1 MPPKTSWD
9 KRLKGLL
16 KDELGAGWGIAEQ
29 SGRTKVTYRYA
40 DATRSSVMLDS
51 EFSAVNA
58 TAIQNSVCDLARCMR
73 ENNLTLREA
82 HKQLGAGVVGRKETA
97 IDWEK
102 ATELFIK
109 MKEDGGRRPSTL
121 RTDQA
126 RMKQVLETAKTKPIP
141 RDGTSFV
148 RAYAAQH
155 FEECPAGGEGRKKH
169 LGTVCQLLD
178 FICEHHGASDKWR
191 PPSDQVK
198 WDLIGVREDVGER
211 NTRPLTDQQLEEL
224 LDVLEHD
231 GRHELRLAV
240 ALVGLF
246 GIRPAEMAAVRVEE
260 GKLVVGGNVKRNTQT
275 MRHRKED
282 RVVFP
287 LNLPSKPGEG
297 ERLLA
302 LFDSGML
309 KLPEPILKKIKTAQ
323 KNFDYQK
330 VGAAFGD
337 QLKYYQPWLNLVA
350 ANPGLTPY
358 SLRHSYAHRGHTSYA
373 ESFPVKVLASLMG
386 HNPQTHHQHYGR
398 WIDEEK
404 LEDMVK
410 RITSTPANKTEAVAS

>member
-1 MPPKTSWD
+1 MKPVKLFRPQ
-9 KRLKGLL
+9 RIALL
-16 KDELGAGWGIAEQ
+16 
-29 SGRTKVTYRYA
+29 
-40 DATRSSVMLDS
+40 
-51 EFSAVNA
+51 N
-58 TAIQNSVCDLARCMR
+58 
-73 ENNLTLREA
+73 
-82 HKQLGAGVVGRKETA
+82 QLV
-97 IDWEK
+97 
-102 ATELFIK
+102 
-109 MKEDGGRRPSTL
+109 
-121 RTDQA
+121 
-126 RMKQVLETAKTKPIP
+126 
-141 RDGTSFV
+141 
-148 RAYAAQH
+148 
-155 FEECPAGGEGRKKH
+155 
-169 LGTVCQLLD
+169 
-178 FICEHHGASDKWR
+178 
-191 PPSDQVK
+191 
-198 WDLIGVREDVGER
+198 DV
-211 NTRPLTDQQLEEL
+211 L

-246 GIRPAEMAAVRVEE
+246 GIRPAEMAALRVEE

-282 RVVFP
+282 RIVYP

-330 VGAAFGD
+330 VGATFGD
-337 QLKYYQPWLNLVA
+337 QLKCYQPWLNLVA

-358 SLRHSYAHRGHTSYA
+358 SLRHSYAHRGHTSYK

-386 HNPQTHHQHYGR
+386 HSPQTHHQHYGR

-404 LEDMVK
+404 LEDLVK
-410 RITSTPANKTEAVAS
+410 RITSTPANRAKSVAA